1 MWDNYKP
8 TKAERA
14 AIETAWQTVYELTGH
29 DWRSQDFTKQEA
41 RGYGNRNDAIGLIGA
56 KSLAVKWFFEGTQK
70 PDALLADYY
79 FCRPAAIWFKGYGA
93 SYNRPQ
99 TGLSSS
105 TLQTLVAGV
114 QAHEDAFK
122 RMQDE
127 NKTAA

>member
-56 KSLAVKWFFEGTQK
+56 KSLAVKWFYNGTQK
-70 PDALLADYY
+70 PDIKLSDYY
-79 FCRPAAIWFKGYGA
+79 FCRPAAIWFAGYGA
-93 SYNRPQ
+93 SKSYAISKEDED
-99 TGLSSS
+99 L
-105 TLQTLVAGV
+105 LAVAV
-114 QAHEDAFK
+114 AAHESAFK
-122 RMQDE
+122 RMIE
-127 NKTAA
+127 SNRVAA

>member
-93 SYNRPQ
+93 AKANVI
-99 TGLSSS
+99 GADELAI
-105 TLQTLVAGV
+105 LEAGIA
-114 QAHEDAFK
+114 AHEAAFK

-127 NKTAA
+127 NRIAA